1 MRRIALLTG
10 GGDCP
15 GLNAVIR
22 AVVLKASEFGYEV
35 EGVLRGWK
43 GLLDPPQTRP
53 LTPEDVEN
61 IHFIGGTILLT
72 SRANP
77 YSCKEHGEVSDRHFE
92 VIRNLQ
98 ELNCD
103 ALIAIG
109 GQDTLGVA
117 YKLSREGVNVIGIPK
132 TIDNDLQATD
142 YTFGFDTAINIATE
156 SIDRLHTTAYSHER
170 VLIVEIMGRHVGW
183 MTLFAGLAG
192 GAHLVLIPEVPFN
205 IAEVCEFV
213 QRRKQSGKGYTLIA
227 IAEGAVPEKGS
238 TFSVKRVEKDE
249 FGHPV
254 LGGISEMLAKEI
266 EERTGL
272 ETRNVILGHLQRGGT
287 PSAFD
292 RVLGIRFGIK
302 AVELVEQGNF
312 GRMVSLRATQIVDV
326 PLSDAVRKLKT
337 IPLQL
342 YEEAKLFFR

>member
-1 MRRIALLTG
+1 MKIALLTG

-53 LTPEDVEN
+53 LTPEDVED
-61 IHFIGGTILLT
+61 IHFFGGTVLFT
-72 SRANP
+72 SRTNP
-77 YSCKEHGEVSDRHFE
+77 YRCKEPEGERDRHSE
-92 VIRNLQ
+92 VIKNLQ
-98 ELNCD
+98 ELKCD

-109 GQDTLGVA
+109 GQDALSVA
-117 YKLSREGVNVIGIPK
+117 YKLSLEGVNVVGIPK

-156 SIDRLHTTAYSHER
+156 AIDRLHTTAYSHER
-170 VLIVEIMGRHVGW
+170 VLVVEIMGRHVGW
-183 MTLFAGLAG
+183 MTLFAGIGG

-213 QRRKQSGKGYTLIA
+213 LKRKKSGKPYTLIA

-238 TFSVKRVEKDE
+238 TFSVKRVETDE
-249 FGHPV
+249 FGHPL
-254 LGGISEMLAKEI
+254 LGGISEMLAREI

-272 ETRNVILGHLQRGGT
+272 ETRNVILGHLQRGGA
-287 PSAFD
+287 PSSFD
-292 RVLGIRFGIK
+292 RMLGIQFGLK
-302 AVELVEQGNF
+302 AVELVKQGGF
-312 GRMVSLRATQIVDV
+312 GRMVSLRGTEIIDV
-326 PLSDAVRKLKT
+326 PLSEAVRKLKT
-337 IPLQL
+337 VPLHL
-342 YEEAKLFFR
+342 YESMKLFFR